1 MLNLLKLSKLFVL
14 SFVIFT
20 FLTSIFVS
28 RYYDHY
34 EKGDIAVYNLEV
46 MHGLHK
52 VEGEKDCATFKEPLW
67 GMSTYHQFLPLSFLM
82 IIISVL
88 FLLMIFIISFVKR
101 GILSKKRDK
110 IIFVCLIVFILWSSW
125 MLMGAGMGMYPS
137 FYNCAKIY

>member
-1 MLNLLKLSKLFVL
+1 MLNLLKLSKLFVF

-34 EKGDIAVYNLEV
+34 EKGDIAVYNFEV
-46 MHGLHK
+46 MHGLHEVK
-52 VEGEKDCATFKEPLW
+52 GEKDCAIFKEPLW
-67 GMSTYHQFLPLSFLM
+67 GMSTYHRLLPLSFSM
-82 IIISVL
+82 VVISAL
-88 FLLMIFIISFVKR
+88 FILITFVISFIKK

-110 IIFVCLIVFILWSSW
+110 IIFVCLIILVLWSNW
-125 MLMGAGMGMYPS
+125 MLMGAGMGMYPG